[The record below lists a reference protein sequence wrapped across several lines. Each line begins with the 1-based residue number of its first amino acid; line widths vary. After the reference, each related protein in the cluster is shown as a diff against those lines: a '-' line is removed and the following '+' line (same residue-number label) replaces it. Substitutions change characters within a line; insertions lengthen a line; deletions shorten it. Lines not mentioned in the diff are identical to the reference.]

1 MRVATTPP
9 TIPKATSLD
18 EVVESIESIIDW
30 SLAAPSRLG
39 YFAALY
45 KRITVA
51 VRTAV
56 AQGAFQDGTR
66 MEAFD
71 VAFANRYLAA
81 VNGHFHPAGFP
92 KPTHAW
98 QVAFDAADKPEPIIV
113 QQLLV
118 GVNAHIALDLGIVAQ
133 TIEPGSRLPSLH
145 QDFDTINAVLAS
157 QVNDVVA
164 GIDELSPVLAS
175 LYAALKDN
183 EVNVID
189 ESLTTMRDS
198 AWSFATVLAGEPGV
212 LQPATILARDL
223 QVAQQ
228 GVLILHPPAPLSAI
242 VGAIADS
249 ESRDIANII
258 EVLHTI
264 PGGPATV

>member
-1 MRVATTPP
+1 VANTPP
-9 TIPKATSLD
+9 VIANPTSID
-18 EVVESIESIIDW
+18 EVVDSIESIIDW
-30 SLAAPSRLG
+30 SIGASSRLG

-51 VRTAV
+51 VGAAV
-56 AQGAFQDGTR
+56 ARGAFQDNPR

-71 VAFANRYLAA
+71 VAFANRYFAA
-81 VNGHFHPAGFP
+81 VNGHFHPDRFA
-92 KPTHAW
+92 KPTHSW
-98 QVAFDAADKPEPIIV
+98 QVAFDAADRPAPIIL

-118 GVNAHIALDLGIVAQ
+118 GINAHILLDLGIVAQ
-133 TIEPGSRLPSLH
+133 TIEPGSQLPSLH

-175 LYAALKDN
+175 LHAALQDN
-183 EVNVID
+183 EINIID
-189 ESLTTMRDS
+189 ESLITMRDS
-198 AWSFATVLAGEPGV
+198 AWSFATILAGEPDL
-212 LQPATILARDL
+212 LQPATILAQDL

-228 GVLILHPPAPLSAI
+228 GALILNPPPPLSAI

-249 ESRDIANII
+249 ESRNIADIIA
-258 EVLHTI
+258 VLNTI
-264 PGGPATV
+264 TEDPAAL